1 MRINA
6 DGTLTKGS
14 ATITLPSTTGTL
26 ARTVDNITGTAAGL
40 SSTLAVGSGGTGATS
55 LTDGGILLGS
65 GTDAITATGVLTN
78 GQLLIGDGTTDP
90 TLGTLSAGSNITVTN
105 GAGAITIAGT
115 ANDDVNI
122 TNLTAR
128 LPQITES
135 VTIGDATDVTITTA
149 GNLTVTG
156 DLTVSGTQTVVD
168 TVTMNAANAIV
179 FEGATADAHETT
191 LSIIDPTDDHTQYL
205 NNQSGYIA
213 VLAAATTTA
222 ISATPA
228 ELNSLDGYTGTV
240 TELNYLDTLHATGVT
255 ATEFDYLDGVTS
267 NIQTQLDSKIS
278 ATLTTEQVQDIVG
291 GMLTGNTETNITV
304 TYQDGDGT
312 IDFVASDT
320 SVDIN
325 GLSPEPSIV
334 AGTDMLIFYDVS
346 ATGNRKA
353 TPNQVLAAVGH
364 GGIPSL
370 PPDKIDPTIN
380 STTFSAD
387 AIPTLAQSKVTDLA
401 SDLAAKVP
409 ATRTVAGRAL
419 SNNIVVRVNASSGK
433 LEFNDGSNT
442 TTIQDTAGTP
452 VDVVFDNRKTE
463 YDEIQDA
470 NSTKPADNAT
480 VGARLGTNLKA
491 ADGSTTLG
499 DADVKNASIAS
510 SHVVGGGKLFASTL
524 PEDGATTGK
533 LFFQAG
539 VPTAKTVGDLWF
551 DSDDSN
557 RMYIA
562 ASATAD
568 QITSG
573 EWESIGFPAGEAGA
587 TANSTEATQD
597 IVGAMFASNTETL
610 ITATYQDGDGTV
622 DLVVD
627 NDLSNYDNSSS
638 GFITATLTT
647 EQVQDIVGAMFS
659 SNTETRISATYEDSD
674 GTIDLV
680 ADNMNFSVSD
690 ITGATE
696 LTSGLASTD
705 ELVLSDGGVLKR
717 MDISVLSTYLNDAS
731 ILTNLANT
739 NTNQLTTF
747 TLTGDSGSNQTI
759 AHGNTLDIAGGDG
772 IATVVGNTDTVT
784 VGLDID
790 GMDDINAA
798 LVDADLMIVDD
809 GAGGTNR
816 KATMSRLKTYMQNNL
831 TFTTNTNT
839 VDMGDGFV
847 VEDGDGTEVTI
858 TENKQLKFVE
868 GLGININF
876 TDTDSGAD
884 GDEFDL
890 EFSIKD
896 DSITEAK
903 LDATNTPTDNYL
915 LSYDSSSGGFT
926 WVDAASAGSSNQTI
940 TTGSGIDGAD
950 SGSTGNITLA
960 LGIQEL
966 SDVQIASGDK
976 LLVLDSDGS
985 THQLESIDD
994 IATLFAGSN
1003 LTATNGVLAVDD
1015 AFLKN
1020 NANDTTSGTITAGG
1034 FTTAGSITLGGHSFN
1049 DIDITSEASDADD
1062 HLMTALAIKNRIED
1076 YGYITS
1082 SGNTNQLTTFTLAG
1096 DSGSSQTI
1104 AHGNTLTV
1112 TGGNAITTAASA
1124 TDTITINHADT
1135 SSQASVDNSG
1145 RTYIQ
1150 DITLDTYGHITAIT
1164 SATETVTNT
1173 DVDVN
1178 VSNLTARLPQITE
1191 SLTIGDATDVT
1202 ITTSGNLT
1210 VTGDLEATTKS
1221 FVIPHPTKKDMT
1233 LHHGSLEGPEHGVYY
1248 RGRLIEENVIELP
1261 EYWVGLVDD
1270 TTITVQLTPNGSF
1283 QMLYVEKIEDNKV
1296 YVINEADEGI
1306 DCFYIIHG
1314 ERKDIGKMEVEY

>member
-1 MRINA
+1 
-6 DGTLTKGS
+6 
-14 ATITLPSTTGTL
+14 
-26 ARTVDNITGTAAGL
+26 
-40 SSTLAVGSGGTGATS
+40 
-55 LTDGGILLGS
+55 
-65 GTDAITATGVLTN
+65 
-78 GQLLIGDGTTDP
+78 
-90 TLGTLSAGSNITVTN
+90 
-105 GAGAITIAGT
+105 
-115 ANDDVNI
+115 
-122 TNLTAR
+122 
-128 LPQITES
+128 
-135 VTIGDATDVTITTA
+135 
-149 GNLTVTG
+149 
-156 DLTVSGTQTVVD
+156 
-168 TVTMNAANAIV
+168 
-179 FEGATADAHETT
+179 
-191 LSIIDPTDDHTQYL
+191 
-205 NNQSGYIA
+205 
-213 VLAAATTTA
+213 
-222 ISATPA
+222 
-228 ELNSLDGYTGTV
+228 
-240 TELNYLDTLHATGVT
+240 
-255 ATEFDYLDGVTS
+255 
-267 NIQTQLDSKIS
+267 
-278 ATLTTEQVQDIVG
+278 
-291 GMLTGNTETNITV
+291 
-304 TYQDGDGT
+304 
-312 IDFVASDT
+312 
-320 SVDIN
+320 
-325 GLSPEPSIV
+325 
-334 AGTDMLIFYDVS
+334 
-346 ATGNRKA
+346 
-353 TPNQVLAAVGH
+353 
-364 GGIPSL
+364 
-370 PPDKIDPTIN
+370 
-380 STTFSAD
+380 
-387 AIPTLAQSKVTDLA
+387 
-401 SDLAAKVP
+401 
-409 ATRTVAGRAL
+409 
-419 SNNIVVRVNASSGK
+419 
-433 LEFNDGSNT
+433 
-442 TTIQDTAGTP
+442 
-452 VDVVFDNRKTE
+452 
-463 YDEIQDA
+463 
-470 NSTKPADNAT
+470 
-480 VGARLGTNLKA
+480 
-491 ADGSTTLG
+491 
-499 DADVKNASIAS
+499 
-510 SHVVGGGKLFASTL
+510 
-524 PEDGATTGK
+524 
-533 LFFQAG
+533 
-539 VPTAKTVGDLWF
+539 
-551 DSDDSN
+551 
-557 RMYIA
+557 
-562 ASATAD
+562 
-568 QITSG
+568 
-573 EWESIGFPAGEAGA
+573 
-587 TANSTEATQD
+587 
-597 IVGAMFASNTETL
+597 MFASNTETL
-610 ITATYQDGDGTV
+610 ITATYQDGDGTI

-772 IATVVGNTDTVT
+772 IATVVGSTDTVT

-790 GMDDINAA
+790 GLTDINDA

-915 LSYDSSSGGFT
+915 LSYDSASGGFT

-940 TTGSGIDGAD
+940 TTGSGIDGAN
-950 SGSTGNITLA
+950 SGSTGNITIALDIDGLA
-960 LGIQEL
+960 DINAALADADIFVV
-966 SDVQIASGDK
+966 D
-976 LLVLDSDGS
+976 DG
-985 THQLESIDD
+985 
-994 IATLFAGSN
+994 AGGSN
-1003 LTATNGVLAVDD
+1003 RKATMSRLKTYMQNNLTFTTNTNTNQLTTFNIGV
-1015 AFLKN
+1015 
-1020 NANDTTSGTITAGG
+1020 DTNSNSTTIAHGETLTFTGGTGISTETTADGTVTITS
-1034 FTTAGSITLGGHSFN
+1034 TVTDT
-1049 DIDITSEASDADD
+1049 
-1062 HLMTALAIKNRIED
+1062 
-1076 YGYITS
+1076 
-1082 SGNTNQLTTFTLAG
+1082 NTNQLTTFTLAG

-1112 TGGNAITTAASA
+1112 TGGNAIDTAASD

-1135 SSQASVDNSG
+1135 SSQASVNNSG

-1261 EYWVGLVDD
+1261 EYWVGLVDN

-1314 ERKDIGKMEVEY
+1314 ERKDVGKMEVEY